1 MSVDSGHRS
10 APRARTRTVI
20 VIGVGALILFL
31 VLLLVGVLP
40 RVRNQ
45 RELATAAQT
54 VQTAAPDVYVI
65 RPEPASGADV
75 SLAATTQAIQD
86 AIIYARTSGYLS
98 KRYVDIGDNVKAGQ
112 LLAEIASPRSEEH
125 TSELQSRLH
134 LVCRLLLE
142 KKKEG
147 AEHA

>member
-20 VIGVGALILFL
+20 AIGVGALILFL

-54 VQTAAPDVYVI
+54 VQTATPDVYVI

-86 AIIYARTSGYLS
+86 AIIYART
-98 KRYVDIGDNVKAGQ
+98 
-112 LLAEIASPRSEEH
+112 RSEERRVGK
-125 TSELQSRLH
+125 ECRSRWSPYH
-134 LVCRLLLE
+134 
-142 KKKEG
+142 
-147 AEHA
+147 